1 MSFAHYRFPLK
12 KEGKENWC
20 SLASM
25 GIRRLGIIA
34 YHFDVKEKY
43 PFAGGHRH
51 RFAVAQK
58 DIHLL
63 FPPDHEIVVDV
74 SEVKTAS
81 PPKRKHDKRR

>member
-1 MSFAHYRFPLK
+1 
-12 KEGKENWC
+12 
-20 SLASM
+20 
-25 GIRRLGIIA
+25 
-34 YHFDVKEKY
+34 VKEKY

-63 FPPDHEIVVDV
+63 FPPDHEIVVDI